1 MLYGWAVLICARA
14 ATCCLR
20 RNIHSA
26 DFQEGCGIV
35 AALSGSKI
43 RFLYVLRL
51 LGVCR
56 KSRIFFDGRL
66 VVVFFSC
73 SFLSFSCFC

>member
-1 MLYGWAVLICARA
+1 MLCGWAVLICARA
-14 ATCCLR
+14 ATCCFR

-26 DFQEGCGIV
+26 DFQGRCGIV

-56 KSRIFFDGRL
+56 KSRIFFDDRL
-66 VVVFFSC
+66 VVTFF
-73 SFLSFSCFC
+73 

>member
-1 MLYGWAVLICARA
+1 M
-14 ATCCLR
+14 
-20 RNIHSA
+20 HSA
-26 DFQEGCGIV
+26 DFHGRCGIV

-43 RFLYVLRL
+43 RFLYVLHL

-66 VVVFFSC
+66 VVTFF
-73 SFLSFSCFC
+73 